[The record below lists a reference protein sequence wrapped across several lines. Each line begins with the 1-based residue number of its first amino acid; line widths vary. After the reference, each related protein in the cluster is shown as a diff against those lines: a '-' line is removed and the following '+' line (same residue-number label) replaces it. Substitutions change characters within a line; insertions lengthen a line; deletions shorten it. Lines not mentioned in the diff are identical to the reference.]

1 MGYDY
6 FNRNDPT
13 AKMEEKED
21 AGEAYIYVKTD
32 LDAPRDKKLVST
44 KESVAKVCMIIII
57 ITFLLHKLFASHYIA
72 IYISVIKVVRQNS
85 L

>member
-13 AKMEEKED
+13 AKMDEKED

-57 ITFLLHKLFASHYIA
+57 ITFLLHSYFSDTHQCYQ
-72 IYISVIKVVRQNS
+72 SSS